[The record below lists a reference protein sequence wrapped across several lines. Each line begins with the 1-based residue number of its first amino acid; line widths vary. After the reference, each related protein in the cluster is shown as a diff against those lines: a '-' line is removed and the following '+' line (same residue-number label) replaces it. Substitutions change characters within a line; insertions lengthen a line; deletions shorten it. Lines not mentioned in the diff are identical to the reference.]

1 MAEYNKKYEKAK
13 ASKKPKDI
21 AAAKKYAEFW
31 GLKGIKKLK

>member
-1 MAEYNKKYEKAK
+1 MLAKAK

-31 GLKGIKKLK
+31 KLKGIKKLK